1 MWNVESHYVNLLII
15 VTLRETSLYPADCIA
30 SLIAKEIHKTKIYQ
44 NLIIVSV
51 PSCAHEFFDNTLTT
65 AILFFKSPILC
76 IIHCNKSK
84 D

>member
-1 MWNVESHYVNLLII
+1 MWNAESHFVLII
-15 VTLRETSLYPADCIA
+15 VTLSETSLYPDCIA

-65 AILFFKSPILC
+65 AILFFKSPILG